1 LPARSD
7 VSADNAQVR
16 VTAWSFSDGEATGHH
31 RHEYD
36 YVVVPITDNTFEVVN
51 DDGTVRE
58 LEQRAGVAYL
68 GVAGTTHDVINRS
81 GRNAMFVEI
90 ELKR

>member
-1 LPARSD
+1 LPAHAD
-7 VSADNAQVR
+7 VNADNPQVR
-16 VTAWSFSDGEATGHH
+16 VTAWSFSDGGATGHH

-51 DDGTVRE
+51 EDGTVRE
-58 LEQRAGVAYL
+58 LKQRAGVAYL
-68 GVAGTTHDVINRS
+68 GVAGTAHDVINRS
-81 GRNAMFVEI
+81 GRDAMFVEI

>member
-1 LPARSD
+1 MPAHAD
-7 VSADNAQVR
+7 VSADNTQVR
-16 VTAWSFSDGEATGHH
+16 VTAWSFSDGDATGHH

-51 DDGTVRE
+51 EDGSVRE
-58 LEQRAGVAYL
+58 LNQHAGVAYV
-68 GVAGTTHDVINRS
+68 GVAGTAHDVINRS